1 MDRTSVIWDFGLF
14 SLTGGEEGLRW
25 SCVVNREARATE
37 AGFTNKGMWVG
48 RRQLTFQVKM

>member
-48 RRQLTFQVKM
+48 RSQLTFQVKM